1 MAELLAPAGNP
12 EALDAAV
19 NEGADA
25 VYLGLKSFNARMR
38 SSNFAWSQFEAALD
52 AMHHRGKKIF
62 VTVNTVLQENE
73 TERMYRFLA
82 YLDRMG
88 PDGLIV
94 QDFGVLNL
102 ARTHFPKLRIHAST
116 QMNIASARAAN
127 AMSRAGVSRVVLSR
141 ELGLEEIR
149 DIKARTSCELEVFV
163 HGALCVSESGLCLFS
178 SFLGGKSAN
187 RGMCAQA
194 CRRLYHAEVSGGSKQ
209 GYFFSPNDLQLIDR
223 IPDLVQ
229 AGVASFK
236 IEGRMKSAEYV
247 GTVVSAYRYVLDNW
261 EKDRKGSV
269 ETARRI
275 LANDFAR
282 AKTRYWYDS
291 SSAENVLNPDQAGGT
306 GIFLGKIDRVK
317 SEEDGHFAV
326 LKGGSYD
333 PDEGDSVRFHKK
345 DDSGRESHKVKEVRT
360 EGSLRWIDIP
370 AGFGTGDTV
379 YLLQTKSMTKRYPHV
394 LPHDLAAFR
403 SQPGGDKLPPLKLEL
418 PDAEGK
424 AKADAKSDA
433 KSKNGSEFA
442 EFPEGVYVQVSQIED
457 LFTILSDKPVRAILE
472 LNRATIPAL
481 LGVPGPDGQ
490 QNSNP
495 LPFAKRELIL
505 SIDPFLPQALEDGLS
520 TTLDELIE
528 NGYSNFIVN
537 NPGHI
542 GMLRNRGL
550 RLIAGPW
557 LYTFNRW
564 AVDWL
569 NKQGLYSIITPFEN
583 SRENLEETF
592 DPKWRSRAFVTVFAW
607 PTLFRMRFRLP
618 ASYDFSFF
626 SDRQGGSFKA
636 LSTDDGS
643 FVMPE
648 NPFSIADKAQAIR
661 KTGFTRLIID
671 LSKTKLKKQEYR
683 IIMDSIR
690 KGTPLPDVSRFN
702 WKDGF
707 YDPDKIEEQKQMTE
721 RANFR
726 KAASAKSAGGKA
738 SGGRA
743 GSDAK
748 GSSAGGKSSGGKNAG
763 GKNAGTKSG
772 RDAKDSKGSA
782 KSRPGSPRGKK
793 S

>member
-127 AMSRAGVSRVVLSR
+127 TMSRSGISRVVLAR
-141 ELGLEEIR
+141 ELGIDEIR

-194 CRRLYHAEVSGGSKQ
+194 CRRLYVAEVSGGTKQ

-229 AGVASFK
+229 AGVSSFK

-261 EKDRKGSV
+261 ERDRKGSV

-291 SSAENVLNPDQAGGT
+291 PKAENILNPDQAGGT

-317 SEEDGHFAV
+317 SEEDGHFAA

-333 PDEGDSVRFHKK
+333 PDEGDSVRLHKK

-360 EGSLRWIDIP
+360 EGNVRWIDIP
-370 AGFGTGDTV
+370 AGFGTGDSV

-403 SQPGGDKLPPLKLEL
+403 SQPGGEKLPPLKLEI

-424 AKADAKSDA
+424 TKADDKGKSDVKA
-433 KSKNGSEFA
+433 KNGSEFA

-472 LNRATIPAL
+472 LNRLTVPAL

-557 LYTFNRW
+557 LYSFNRW
-564 AVDWL
+564 SVDWL
-569 NKQGLYSIITPFEN
+569 NKQSLYSIITPFEN
-583 SRENLEETF
+583 SRENLEATF

-618 ASYDFSFF
+618 ESYEFGFF
-626 SDRQGGSFKA
+626 SDRQGGVFKT

-643 FVMPE
+643 FVLPE
-648 NPFSIADKAQAIR
+648 NPFSIADKAQTIR

-671 LSKTKLKKQEYR
+671 LSKTKLKKQEFR
-683 IIMDSIR
+683 MIMDSLR
-690 KGTPLPDVSRFN
+690 KGTPMPDVSRFN

-707 YDPDKIEEQKQMTE
+707 YDPDKIEELKQMTE

-726 KAASAKSAGGKA
+726 KASGAKPSAGGRGGMKPGSKPFA
-738 SGGRA
+738 AGNRSGNSGG
-743 GSDAK
+743 GKSPSGGPK
-748 GSSAGGKSSGGKNAG
+748 GSSGPK
-763 GKNAGTKSG
+763 
-772 RDAKDSKGSA
+772 RD
-782 KSRPGSPRGKK
+782 GSPKRKPGG
-793 S
+793 SR